1 MSDTITVPTLAPV
14 DQAEYAALVNGAALL
29 ARPTAGVLL
38 LTDVDRHDFLQ
49 RMTTN
54 NITALRPGQSAV
66 TVLTSP
72 TARVLF
78 VFTVIAR
85 ADDLILLP
93 SPGQGQ
99 ALARH
104 LRGQIFFMDKV
115 KVHDLGEQWARLR
128 LLGPLA
134 AQTVATLGVDAES
147 LPVDGV
153 NLQEEQIVV
162 AQPHY
167 EHPGFEVLSPTEQL
181 ARVTAALQSA
191 GAYPISDTSYE
202 ARRIE
207 LGRPAAGA
215 ELVEE
220 YNPLEAGLAWACAEN
235 KGCYTGQ
242 EIIARQITYDKV
254 TKTLVGLRLEGAVAK
269 GSEVT
274 VEGRPVGFVTSVAH
288 SPSLDAPVALAIL
301 KRPHNAPGTVA
312 QVGDQSATV
321 VELPIVAA

>member
-1 MSDTITVPTLAPV
+1 MSDTITLPTLAPV
-14 DQAEYAALVNGAALL
+14 DQAEYAALVSGAALL
-29 ARPTAGVLL
+29 ARPMAGVLR

-78 VFTVIAR
+78 VFTVVAR
-85 ADDLILLP
+85 DDDLILLP
-93 SPGQGQ
+93 APGQSQ
-99 ALARH
+99 VLARH

-115 KVHDLGEQWARLR
+115 KVHDLSEQWVRLR
-128 LLGPLA
+128 VMGPLA
-134 AQTVATLGVDAES
+134 AQALTALGVDADS
-147 LPVDGV
+147 LSADGV
-153 NLQEEQIVV
+153 TIQEEQIVV

-167 EHPGFEVLSPTEQL
+167 ELPGFEVVIPAEQVEH
-181 ARVTAALQSA
+181 VTAMLQSA
-191 GAYPISDTSYE
+191 GAQSISAETYE
-202 ARRIE
+202 ARRVE
-207 LGRPAAGA
+207 LGRPASGT

-242 EIIARQITYDKV
+242 EFIARQITYDKV

-269 GSEVT
+269 GSEVSI
-274 VEGRPVGFVTSVAH
+274 EGRPVGTVTSVAH
-288 SPSLDAPVALAIL
+288 SPSLNAPIALAII
-301 KRPHNAPGTVA
+301 KRPHNTPGTVA
-312 QVGDQSATV
+312 QVGDQRATV
-321 VELPIVAA
+321 VALPIVAA